1 MGLFKSK
8 EERRIEREM
17 KIRQGVRAIEKSI
30 RQQEKFSEDFIKNAR
45 HAQQIGDQGQY
56 QFIRSALKKTAAVKK
71 MLERQLLSIKNAML
85 IQQQAAA
92 SAQFAESMNLMA
104 KEIGRTFGEMD
115 LTKTQAEWE
124 KAVAQAGSIEERM
137 EIFLDSMEQSAI
149 AGSGTTAKEELVSDD
164 EIDRMIQA
172 DVLAAEKTELGK
184 LDELESEIAKE
195 LGATKQTDYRQ
206 CAPGVIGRVL
216 SHELRAQKY
225 RRVRPH
231 VWRHSVCR
239 SGVCMVALRASRLR
253 RGR

>member
-56 QFIRSALKKTAAVKK
+56 QFIRSALKKTATVKK

-104 KEIGRTFGEMD
+104 QEIGRTFGEMD
-115 LTKTQAEWE
+115 LTKTQAQWE

-137 EIFLDSMEQSAI
+137 DIFLDSMEQSAT
-149 AGSGTTAKEELVSDD
+149 AGEPAASGQVVSDE

-195 LGATKQTDYRQ
+195 LGATKQKD
-206 CAPGVIGRVL
+206 
-216 SHELRAQKY
+216 
-225 RRVRPH
+225 
-231 VWRHSVCR
+231 
-239 SGVCMVALRASRLR
+239 
-253 RGR
+253 